1 MSDLVTVQGMV
12 VSAVP
17 VGEYDKRLVL
27 LTKERGKIAAFAKGA
42 RRPNS
47 PFLAAANPF
56 VLGSFT
62 LYEGRSSYTVN
73 QVAPTHYFTELA
85 QAQPGVYYGFYFL
98 ELADYY
104 GREGID
110 AHEMVNLLYVSLK
123 ALLNAQIPNGL
134 VCSIYEFR
142 LLVIQGEY
150 PQIFQCVNCG
160 KAEGIKYF
168 SQGLHGLLCQDCR
181 QVASD
186 LTYVDESAQY
196 ALQYIATAPL
206 GRLYTFTVSEQV
218 RRTLRKIVHTY
229 LQRNTEKQ
237 FKSLEILDLMVAG
250 SQDD

>member
-1 MSDLVTVQGMV
+1 MS
-12 VSAVP
+12 
-17 VGEYDKRLVL
+17 
-27 LTKERGKIAAFAKGA
+27 AFGD
-42 RRPNS
+42 P
-47 PFLAAANPF
+47 
-56 VLGSFT
+56 
-62 LYEGRSSYTVN
+62 
-73 QVAPTHYFTELA
+73 
-85 QAQPGVYYGFYFL
+85 
-98 ELADYY
+98 
-104 GREGID
+104 
-110 AHEMVNLLYVSLK
+110 
-123 ALLNAQIPNGL
+123 
-134 VCSIYEFR
+134 
-142 LLVIQGEY
+142 GEY

-229 LQRNTEKQ
+229 LQRNTEKR